1 MNDFLRYESDTIQS
15 KRKSLQV
22 LHEIWLLCQNFFLW
36 LWNFISQMP
45 PSREGTRRPVL
56 LIAGLV
62 GSTWSFQKLQR
73 MLVEAGHPVYTL
85 SFSSPFES
93 LAKRAQKLE
102 VYLEKQSIT
111 DCYIVGHSM
120 GAFPVFGM
128 SFRGRDRIRKLY
140 AVGTPFKGSFLSY
153 LCPITPARIDI
164 IPGSQYLKNSERSVQ
179 TFSNYQA
186 LFSAGDEFIV
196 PANNARPNR
205 YDDVLIPEFGHMNLV
220 MGDLGVEAITNL
232 VDGEEQKDPL
242 PQPQATKKK
251 GKTGE

>member
-22 LHEIWLLCQNFFLW
+22 LHEIWFLSQNFFLW

-45 PSREGTRRPVL
+45 PSREGTRRPVV
-56 LIAGLV
+56 LIAGLM
-62 GSTWSFQKLQR
+62 GSTWSFRKLQKT
-73 MLVEAGHPVYTL
+73 LVQAGHPVYTL
-85 SFSSPFES
+85 SFNSPFES
-93 LAKRAQKLE
+93 LAIRAQKLE
-102 VYLEKQSIT
+102 AYLENHSIT

-120 GAFPVFGM
+120 GAFPAFGM

-140 AVGTPFKGSFLSY
+140 AVGTPFKGSFLAY
-153 LCPITPARIDI
+153 LFPITPARVDI
-164 IPGSQYLKNSERSVQ
+164 IPGSKYLKNSERSVQ

-186 LFSAGDEFIV
+186 FFSLGDEFIV
-196 PANNARPNR
+196 PAQNARPNR

-220 MGDLGVEAITNL
+220 MGDLGVEAITTL

-242 PQPQATKKK
+242 HLPQATRKKD
-251 GKTGE
+251 KTGE